1 MKNLTL
7 LLIAALALT
16 ACGKS
21 GAPAD
26 PLHAVAQRT
35 CMDTI
40 EARAIN
46 RKSIDY
52 LSEDPVAKTASGQ
65 LDVSIKFSAKN
76 EIGRASTMLARCV
89 VSADG
94 KSLVDIAVKTIR

>member
-7 LLIAALALT
+7 LLVAALALT
-16 ACGKS
+16 ACGKL
-21 GAPAD
+21 GKPAD
-26 PLHAVAQRT
+26 PLHAAAQRT

-40 EARAIN
+40 EARATN
-46 RKSIDY
+46 RKSIAY
-52 LSEDPVAKTASGQ
+52 LSENPVAKTASGQ

-76 EIGRASTMLARCV
+76 EIGRASTIMARCV

-94 KSLVDIAVKTIR
+94 KSLVDITLNTLR